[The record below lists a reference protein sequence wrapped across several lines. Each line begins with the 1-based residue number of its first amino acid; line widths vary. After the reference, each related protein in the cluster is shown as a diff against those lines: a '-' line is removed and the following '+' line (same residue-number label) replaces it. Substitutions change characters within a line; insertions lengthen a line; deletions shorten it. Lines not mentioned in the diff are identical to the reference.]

1 MYTDIVRKGTALS
14 MALLVMTVTHW
25 VLPEKTEARQVRN
38 ATRTNVN
45 RNVNANR
52 NRDFSRNVDARRS
65 DVDVRRRDVDV
76 RRSDVNV
83 NRNINVNRDIDIDV
97 DHDWHGGW
105 DSHPV
110 ATAAAVTAA
119 ATVTAA
125 AIGSI
130 VYALP
135 RSCSAVVAGGI
146 TYQNCG
152 GTWYQPQYAGTQV
165 TYVVVNPP
173 Y

>member
-1 MYTDIVRKGTALS
+1 MYTDIVRKATALS
-14 MALLVMTVTHW
+14 MALLVMTVTNW

-52 NRDFSRNVDARRS
+52 NRDVSR
-65 DVDVRRRDVDV
+65 DVHTQRRDVDV
-76 RRSDVNV
+76 QRRDVNV

-105 DSHPV
+105 GSYNHPV

-130 VYALP
+130 VYSLP
-135 RSCSAVVAGGI
+135 PSCSAVVAGGL

-165 TYVVVNPP
+165 TYVVVNSP